1 MENILASDNRYL
13 NNDNVF
19 ETILNIE
26 KKYRKSDFNE
36 IPKGLTAEVGK
47 NFFSYLK
54 NFNLS
59 NDPHLLILP
68 PNNHYYFD
76 KKELR
81 SVRTIV
87 NLKNLN
93 IIKDLDT
100 FLFTLTQILPPNV
113 NFLGYFSYNKITL
126 KGDGLLLGLSTR
138 LNNLLDSRTDHNM
151 NKKELSDRLQKF
163 GFKIVDM
170 TELDGLTY
178 FYSQKVCQPAK
189 IRA

>member
-1 MENILASDNRYL
+1 MENISTSDNSYL
-13 NNDNVF
+13 NNYNAF

-26 KKYRKSDFNE
+26 RKYGNSDFNE
-36 IPKGLTAEVGK
+36 IRKGLTAEVGK

-81 SVRTIV
+81 SVRTII

-93 IIKDLDT
+93 AIKDLDT
-100 FLFTLTQILPPNV
+100 FLSTLTQILPPTV

-126 KGDGLLLGLSTR
+126 KGEGLLLGLSAR

-163 GFKIVDM
+163 GFKIIDM

-178 FYSQKVCQPAK
+178 FYSQKVCQPAR